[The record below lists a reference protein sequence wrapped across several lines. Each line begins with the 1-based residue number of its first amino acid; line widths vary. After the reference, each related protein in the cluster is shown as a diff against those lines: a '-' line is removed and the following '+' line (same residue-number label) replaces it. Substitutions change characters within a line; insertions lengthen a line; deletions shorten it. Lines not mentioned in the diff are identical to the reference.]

1 MANQARVDIDVVVK
15 NTQRIEALEA
25 ALNRTQKSAVT
36 LGSAAKIAGSAIA
49 AIGVGRALRSLVQV
63 GQEVESLGLRFKFLF
78 GSAEEGAR
86 AFDNLTKFASKVPF
100 SLGEISK
107 ASGNLAVV
115 SKDAEELS
123 TILEITGNVA
133 AVTGLDFQTT
143 ASQIQRA
150 FSGGI
155 AAADVFRERGVRSLL
170 GFQEGATA
178 TAEQTRAAFAKVFGR
193 GGEFGTATDEF
204 AKTLEG
210 TLSMLGDKLFK
221 FQDVASRA
229 FFEELKKQLG
239 DLNAFFDENSAT
251 IDSYAK
257 AIGEG
262 LGTAAVTVGKALKL
276 LADNADLVKLAI
288 ESIIVLGVAQVFY
301 NISKAIQAATVSML
315 AFNTATRAN
324 VVLALA
330 SGLVALLGYLTLT
343 KEKTDEYSDSLNE
356 HGDIMDDI
364 NQIWADTIPTVD
376 HQAQS
381 FDNLKAQVIDMN
393 AVYYEFSSATKQAA
407 ENTKYLQAELDKIRI
422 NYDNLKGANKSFV
435 DELLRLGETEYE
447 KIRRI
452 EADRF
457 KKLKE
462 LYDAGE
468 INARE
473 YEELKTQIAKE
484 GIRQRTELAK
494 KEDQAAQERHR
505 KNLELI
511 KQGKFAEIDL
521 EAMTG
526 EQRNKIVLETGKT
539 ILANM
544 GTFGK
549 KAFEAYKAV
558 QIAEALIGAKAS
570 IVSSYAAG
578 AKIGGPILGAVFGA
592 AAAAATLA
600 QVNAIRQQQYPGREK
615 GGIIASGK
623 SYLVGEAGPEII
635 TAGSNGYVTPNNM
648 LGGSDSV
655 TVNFNITAT
664 DAASFDELL
673 QQRRDTIVGVINQ
686 ALNERGRRSL
696 TA

>member
-1 MANQARVDIDVVVK
+1 VANQARVDIDVVVK
-15 NTQRIEALEA
+15 NTQRIEALEK

-49 AIGVGRALRSLVQV
+49 AIGVGRALKSLIQVQ
-63 GQEVESLGLRFKFLF
+63 QEVEGLGLRFKFLF

-86 AFDNLTKFASKVPF
+86 AFDTLRKFASKVPF

-115 SKDAEELS
+115 SKDANELA
-123 TILEITGNVA
+123 TVLEITGNVA

-150 FSGGI
+150 FAGGI
-155 AAADVFRERGVRSLL
+155 SAADVFREKGVRSLL

-178 TAEQTRAAFAKVFGR
+178 SAEQTRAAFAKVFGK
-193 GGEFGTATDEF
+193 GGQFGTATEEF
-204 AKTLEG
+204 AKTLGG
-210 TLSMLGDKLFK
+210 TLSMLGDKLFN
-221 FQDVASRA
+221 FQVASGS
-229 FFEELKKQLG
+229 FYEELKKQLG
-239 DLNAFFDENSAT
+239 DLNKFFDENRET
-251 IDSYAK
+251 IDRYAK
-257 AIGEG
+257 TFGEG
-262 LGTAAVTVGKALKL
+262 LGQVVITAGKAFKT

-288 ESIIVLGVAQVFY
+288 ESIIVLGVAKVFY
-301 NISKAIQAATVSML
+301 DISRAIQAATVSML
-315 AFNTATRAN
+315 AFNAATRVN
-324 VVLALA
+324 IVLALA

-364 NQIWADTIPTVD
+364 NAIWGDTIPTVD

-393 AVYYEFSSATKQAA
+393 AVYYEYSSATQQAA
-407 ENTKYLQAELDKIRI
+407 EKTKYLQAELDKIRI

-435 DELLRLGETEYE
+435 EELLRLGETEYE

-452 EADRF
+452 EEGRF
-457 KKLKE
+457 KDLKK

-468 INARE
+468 INTRE
-473 YEELKTQIAKE
+473 YEELKTEIAKE
-484 GIRQRTELAK
+484 GIKQRTEIAK

-570 IVSSYAAG
+570 IVSSFAAG
-578 AKIGGPILGAVFGA
+578 SKIGGPILGAVFAA

-615 GGIIASGK
+615 GGLIASGK

>member
-1 MANQARVDIDVVVK
+1 
-15 NTQRIEALEA
+15 
-25 ALNRTQKSAVT
+25 
-36 LGSAAKIAGSAIA
+36 
-49 AIGVGRALRSLVQV
+49 
-63 GQEVESLGLRFKFLF
+63 
-78 GSAEEGAR
+78 
-86 AFDNLTKFASKVPF
+86 
-100 SLGEISK
+100 
-107 ASGNLAVV
+107 
-115 SKDAEELS
+115 
-123 TILEITGNVA
+123 
-133 AVTGLDFQTT
+133 
-143 ASQIQRA
+143 
-150 FSGGI
+150 
-155 AAADVFRERGVRSLL
+155 
-170 GFQEGATA
+170 
-178 TAEQTRAAFAKVFGR
+178 
-193 GGEFGTATDEF
+193 
-204 AKTLEG
+204 
-210 TLSMLGDKLFK
+210 
-221 FQDVASRA
+221 
-229 FFEELKKQLG
+229 
-239 DLNAFFDENSAT
+239 
-251 IDSYAK
+251 
-257 AIGEG
+257 
-262 LGTAAVTVGKALKL
+262 
-276 LADNADLVKLAI
+276 VKLAL
-288 ESIIVLGVAQVFY
+288 ESIIVLGVAKVFY
-301 NISKAIQAATVSML
+301 DISKAIQAATVSML
-315 AFNTATRAN
+315 AFNAATRVN
-324 VVLALA
+324 IVLALA

-364 NQIWADTIPTVD
+364 NAIWGDTIPTVD

-393 AVYYEFSSATKQAA
+393 AVYYEYSSATQQAA
-407 ENTKYLQAELDKIRI
+407 EKTKYLQAELDKIRI

-435 DELLRLGETEYE
+435 EELLRLGETEYE

-452 EADRF
+452 EEGRF
-457 KKLKE
+457 KDLKK

-473 YEELKTQIAKE
+473 YEELKTEIAKE
-484 GIRQRTELAK
+484 GIRQRTEIAK

-570 IVSSYAAG
+570 IVSSFAAG
-578 AKIGGPILGAVFGA
+578 SKIGGPILGAVFAA

-615 GGIIASGK
+615 GGLIASGK

>member
-1 MANQARVDIDVVVK
+1 MAIEQRVDIDVVVK
-15 NTQRIEALEA
+15 NTQRIEALEK

-49 AIGVGRALRSLVQV
+49 AIGVGRALRSLITV

-78 GSAEEGAR
+78 GSAQEGAK

-100 SLGEISK
+100 SLGEISR

-115 SKDAEELS
+115 AKDAEELS

-178 TAEQTRAAFAKVFGR
+178 TAEQTRAAFAKVFGK
-193 GGEFGTATDEF
+193 GGEFGTATTEF
-204 AKTLEG
+204 AQTLAG

-221 FQDVASRA
+221 FQDVASRS
-229 FFEELKKQLG
+229 FFDELKKQLG
-239 DLNAFFDENSAT
+239 DLNAFFDENSDT

-257 AIGEG
+257 ALGQG
-262 LGTAAVTVGKALKL
+262 LGTAIVQVGKFLKV
-276 LADNADLVKLAI
+276 LADNADLVKLAL
-288 ESIIVLGVAQVFY
+288 ESIIVLGAAKVFY
-301 NISKAIQAATVSML
+301 DISRAIQAATVSML
-315 AFNTATRAN
+315 AFNAATRVN
-324 VVLALA
+324 IVLALA
-330 SGLVALLGYLTLT
+330 SGLISLLGYLTLT
-343 KEKTDEYSDSLNE
+343 KEKTDEYSESLNE

-364 NQIWADTIPTVD
+364 DKIWANTIPTLD
-376 HQAQS
+376 HQAEAVKNVG
-381 FDNLKAQVIDMN
+381 DEIIDLN
-393 AVYYEFSSATKQAA
+393 ALYYEFSSATQQAA

-435 DELLRLGETEYE
+435 EELLRLGETSHE
-447 KIRRI
+447 KIMRI
-452 EADRF
+452 EAERF
-457 KKLKE
+457 EKLKKLYE
-462 LYDAGE
+462 DGE

-473 YEELKTQIAKE
+473 YEELKTQITKE
-484 GIRQRTELAK
+484 GIRAREELAK
-494 KEDQAAQERHR
+494 QEAQKADERHK

-511 KQGKFAEIDL
+511 KQGKLEEINAE
-521 EAMTG
+521 EMTG
-526 EQRNKIVLETGKT
+526 KQKSEIVKATGMKMLGDMAT
-539 ILANM
+539 YN
-544 GTFGK
+544 K

-570 IVSSYAAG
+570 IVGSYAAG
-578 AKIGGPILGAVFGA
+578 AKIGGPILGAIFA
-592 AAAAATLA
+592 AGAAAATLA
-600 QVNAIRQQQYPGREK
+600 QVNAIRQMQYPGREK
-615 GGIIASGK
+615 GGMIASGK

-648 LGGSDSV
+648 LGGGGEV
-655 TVNFNITAT
+655 TINFNVTAT
-664 DAASFDELL
+664 DAASFDQLL
-673 QQRRDTIVGVINQ
+673 QERRDTIVGVINQ
-686 ALNERGRRSL
+686 ALAEKGRRSL

>member
-15 NTQRIEALEA
+15 NTQRIEALEK

-49 AIGVGRALRSLVQV
+49 AIGVGRALKSLIQVQ
-63 GQEVESLGLRFKFLF
+63 QEVEGLGLRFKFLF

-86 AFDNLTKFASKVPF
+86 AFDTLRKFASKVPF

-115 SKDAEELS
+115 SKDANELA
-123 TILEITGNVA
+123 TVLEITGNVA

-150 FSGGI
+150 FAGGI
-155 AAADVFRERGVRSLL
+155 ASADVFREKGVRSLL

-178 TAEQTRAAFAKVFGR
+178 SAEQTRAAFAKVFGK
-193 GGEFGTATDEF
+193 GGQFGTATEEF
-204 AKTLEG
+204 AKTLGG
-210 TLSMLGDKLFK
+210 TLSMLGDKLFN
-221 FQDVASRA
+221 FQVASGS
-229 FFEELKKQLG
+229 FYEELKKQLG
-239 DLNAFFDENSAT
+239 DLNKFFDENRET
-251 IDSYAK
+251 IDRYAK
-257 AIGEG
+257 TFGEG
-262 LGTAAVTVGKALKL
+262 LGQVVITAGKAFKT

-288 ESIIVLGVAQVFY
+288 ESIIVLGVAKVFY
-301 NISKAIQAATVSML
+301 DISRAIQAATVSML
-315 AFNTATRAN
+315 AFNAATRVN
-324 VVLALA
+324 IVLALA

-356 HGDIMDDI
+356 HGDILKDI
-364 NQIWADTIPTVD
+364 EKNYGGTTEAVDNQAK
-376 HQAQS
+376 A
-381 FDNLKAQVIDMN
+381 FEKLKPQVIDMN
-393 AVYYEFSSATKQAA
+393 AVYHDLSTATQQSAEK
-407 ENTKYLQAELDKIRI
+407 TKYLQAELDKIRI
-422 NYDNLKGANKSFV
+422 SYDNLKGANKSFV
-435 DELLRLGETEYE
+435 EELLRLGETEYE

-452 EADRF
+452 EEGRF
-457 KKLKE
+457 KDLKK

-468 INARE
+468 INTRE
-473 YEELKTQIAKE
+473 YEELKTEIAKE
-484 GIRQRTELAK
+484 GIKQRTEIAK

-570 IVSSYAAG
+570 IVSSFAAG
-578 AKIGGPILGAVFGA
+578 SKIGGPILGAVFAA

-615 GGIIASGK
+615 GGLIASGK

>member
-1 MANQARVDIDVVVK
+1 VAKQARVDIDVVVK
-15 NTQRIEALEA
+15 NTQRIEALEK

-49 AIGVGRALRSLVQV
+49 AIGVGRAVKSLVQV
-63 GQEVESLGLRFKFLF
+63 QQQVESLGLRFKFLF
-78 GSAEEGAR
+78 GSAEEGAK
-86 AFDNLTKFASKVPF
+86 AFDTLTKFASKVPF

-115 SKDAEELS
+115 AKDAKELS

-133 AVTGLDFQTT
+133 AVTGLDFETT

-155 AAADVFRERGVRSLL
+155 AAADIFRERGVRSLL

-178 TAEQTRAAFAKVFGR
+178 SAEETVKAFTRVFGK
-193 GGEFGTATDEF
+193 GGQFGGATDEF
-204 AKTLEG
+204 AKTLGG
-210 TLSMLGDKLFK
+210 TLSFLGDKLFN
-221 FQDVASRA
+221 FQVASGA
-229 FFEELKKQLG
+229 FYEELKKQLG
-239 DLNAFFDENSAT
+239 DVNVFFEENKET

-257 AIGEG
+257 TLGES
-262 LGTAAVTVGKALKL
+262 LGTAVITVGKGLKL

-288 ESIIVLGVAQVFY
+288 ESIIVLGAAKVFY
-301 NISKAIQAATVSML
+301 DISKAIQAATVSML
-315 AFNTATRAN
+315 AFNAATRAN
-324 VVLALA
+324 IVLLLA
-330 SGLVALLGYLTLT
+330 SGLAALLGYLTLT
-343 KEKTDEYSDSLNE
+343 KEKTDEYSDSLLE
-356 HGDIMDDI
+356 HGDILKDI
-364 NQIWADTIPTVD
+364 EKNYGGTTEAVNNE
-376 HQAQS
+376 AKA
-381 FDNLKAQVIDMN
+381 FENLKPQVIDMN
-393 AVYYEFSSATKQAA
+393 AVYYDYVSAVQQAA
-407 ENTKYLQAELDKIRI
+407 ENTKYLQAELDKIKI
-422 NYDNLKGANKSFV
+422 SYDNLKGANKSFV
-435 DELLRLGETEYE
+435 EEILRLGETEYE
-447 KIRRI
+447 KIRRK
-452 EADRF
+452 EAERF
-457 KKLKE
+457 EDLKK

-473 YEELKTQIAKE
+473 YEQLKTEITKE
-484 GIRQRTELAK
+484 GLRQREEIAK

-511 KQGKFAEIDL
+511 KQGKFAEIEL
-521 EAMTG
+521 EKMTG
-526 EQRNKIVLETGKT
+526 EQRNKIVLETGKS

-570 IVSSYAAG
+570 IVQSYAKG
-578 AKIGGPILGAVFGA
+578 AAIGGPILGAVFGA

-600 QVNAIRQQQYPGREK
+600 QVNAIRAQQYPGREK

>member
-15 NTQRIEALEA
+15 NTQRIEALEK

-49 AIGVGRALRSLVQV
+49 AIGVGRALKSLIQVQ
-63 GQEVESLGLRFKFLF
+63 QEVEGLGLRFKFLF

-86 AFDNLTKFASKVPF
+86 AFDTLRKFASKVPF

-115 SKDAEELS
+115 SKDANELA
-123 TILEITGNVA
+123 TVLEITGNVA

-150 FSGGI
+150 FAGGI
-155 AAADVFRERGVRSLL
+155 ASADVFREKGVRSLL

-178 TAEQTRAAFAKVFGR
+178 SAEQTRAAFAKVFGK
-193 GGEFGTATDEF
+193 GGQFGTATEEF
-204 AKTLEG
+204 AKTLGG
-210 TLSMLGDKLFK
+210 TLSMLGDKLFN
-221 FQDVASRA
+221 FQVASGS
-229 FFEELKKQLG
+229 FYEELKKQLG
-239 DLNAFFDENSAT
+239 DVNVFFEENRET
-251 IDSYAK
+251 IDRYAK
-257 AIGEG
+257 TFGEG
-262 LGTAAVTVGKALKL
+262 LGQVVITAGKAFKT

-288 ESIIVLGVAQVFY
+288 ESIIVLGVAKVFY
-301 NISKAIQAATVSML
+301 DISRAIQAATVSML
-315 AFNTATRAN
+315 AFNAATRVN
-324 VVLALA
+324 IVLALA

-356 HGDIMDDI
+356 HGDILKDI
-364 NQIWADTIPTVD
+364 EKNYGGTTEAVDNQAK
-376 HQAQS
+376 A
-381 FDNLKAQVIDMN
+381 FEKLKPQVIDMN
-393 AVYYEFSSATKQAA
+393 AVYHDLSTATQQSAEK
-407 ENTKYLQAELDKIRI
+407 TKYLQAELDKIRI
-422 NYDNLKGANKSFV
+422 SYDNLKGANKSFV
-435 DELLRLGETEYE
+435 EELLRLGETEYE

-452 EADRF
+452 EEGRF
-457 KKLKE
+457 KDLKK

-468 INARE
+468 INTRE
-473 YEELKTQIAKE
+473 YEELKTEIAKE
-484 GIRQRTELAK
+484 GIKQRTEIAK

-570 IVSSYAAG
+570 IVSSFAAG
-578 AKIGGPILGAVFGA
+578 SKIGGPILGAVFAA

-615 GGIIASGK
+615 GGLIASGK

>member
-1 MANQARVDIDVVVK
+1 VANQARVDIDVVVK
-15 NTQRIEALEA
+15 NTQRIEALEK

-36 LGSAAKIAGSAIA
+36 LGSAAKIAGTAIA
-49 AIGVGRALRSLVQV
+49 AIGVGRALRSLIQV

-86 AFDNLTKFASKVPF
+86 AFDTLTKFASKVPF

-115 SKDAEELS
+115 SKDANELA
-123 TILEITGNVA
+123 TVLEITGNVA

-150 FSGGI
+150 FAGGI
-155 AAADVFRERGVRSLL
+155 ASADVFRERGVRSLL
-170 GFQEGATA
+170 GFQEGAKV
-178 TAEQTRAAFAKVFGR
+178 TAEQTRAAFARVFGR

-221 FQDVASRA
+221 FQDVASRS
-229 FFEELKKQLG
+229 FFEELKGQLG
-239 DLNAFFDENSAT
+239 DLNDFFEENSET
-251 IDSYAK
+251 IDRYARSL
-257 AIGEG
+257 GEG
-262 LGTAAVTVGKALKL
+262 LGTAVVTVGKGLKL
-276 LADNADLVKLAI
+276 LADNADLVKLAV

-324 VVLALA
+324 IILAVA
-330 SGLVALLGYLTLT
+330 SGLAALLGYLTLT
-343 KEKTDEYSDSLNE
+343 KEKTDEYSNSLLE
-356 HGDIMDDI
+356 HGDILDDI
-364 NQIWADTIPTVD
+364 EKHYGGTTEAVDNQAK
-376 HQAQS
+376 A
-381 FDNLKAQVIDMN
+381 FENLKPQVIDMN
-393 AVYYEFSSATKQAA
+393 AVYHEFSTATEQAA
-407 ENTKYLQAELDKIRI
+407 NNTKYLQAQLDKIRI
-422 NYDNLKGANKSFV
+422 SYDNLKGANKSFV
-435 DELLRLGETEYE
+435 EEILRLGETEYE

-452 EADRF
+452 EEDRF
-457 KKLKE
+457 KKLKK
-462 LYDAGE
+462 LYDDGE
-468 INARE
+468 INAIE
-473 YEELKTQIAKE
+473 YEQLKTEITKE
-484 GIRQRTELAK
+484 GIREREELAK
-494 KEDQAAQERHR
+494 KEDQEAQERHR
-505 KNLELI
+505 KNIDLI
-511 KQGKFAEIDL
+511 KQGKFAEIEL
-521 EAMTG
+521 EKMTG
-526 EQRNKIVLETGKT
+526 EQRNKIVLETGKS

-570 IVSSYAAG
+570 IVQSYAKG
-578 AKIGGPILGAVFGA
+578 AAIGGPILGAVFGA

-600 QVNAIRQQQYPGREK
+600 QVNAIRAQQYPGREK
-615 GGIIASGK
+615 GGIIASGQ
-623 SYLVGEAGPEII
+623 SYLVGESGPEII
-635 TAGSNGYVTPNNM
+635 TAGANGYVTPNNM
-648 LGGSDSV
+648 LGGSS
-655 TVNFNITAT
+655 TTINFNITAT